1 MNSDERLTENVRVR
15 LSLGEKVELEAAAAL
30 EDRSASALGRR
41 AIRRELER
49 LRARKAPKPSTDAA

>member
-30 EDRSASALGRR
+30 EDRSASAIGRR
-41 AIRRELER
+41 AIRRELDR
-49 LRARKAPKPSTDAA
+49 LSKLKAPKPSGDAS